1 MPTLHVKYKIMV
13 LLETNMQFTHYKVL
27 LSYDINW
34 PTKPNTWNSEAHSI
48 SIFGTIEFM
57 AIDTKNIYT
66 SLLYIANFI
75 RFRKVNTGAINRV

>member
-1 MPTLHVKYKIMV
+1 MV
-13 LLETNMQFTHYKVL
+13 LLETNMQFTHYEVL